1 MSTTGGGGFVKGVLS
16 PVGGATGV
24 AGCPARAGCC
34 SPAVAWAG
42 GGFAEEAA
50 LLLLSP
56 SPELP
61 LELLELL
68 ELSILSGLLALT
80 VLMSL
85 VITAGLST
93 VGWVADFC
101 KKVCTSSRNMDS
113 IFNGD

>member
-1 MSTTGGGGFVKGVLS
+1 M
-16 PVGGATGV
+16 
-24 AGCPARAGCC
+24 
-34 SPAVAWAG
+34 
-42 GGFAEEAA
+42 AEEAA

-93 VGWVADFC
+93 VGRVAD
-101 KKVCTSSRNMDS
+101 
-113 IFNGD
+113 